1 MLKKQK
7 VDRRSVRA
15 ETFLQRFVDLIV
27 MRILVKVGTE
37 YCKNQYHRK
46 GKGSLA
52 MQISQGLV
60 EPNLS
65 HKLDK
70 GKGQTVNIPLLFEYM
85 WQHKFYF

>member
-1 MLKKQK
+1 MLSEQK
-7 VDRRSVRA
+7 VDRRSVRV
-15 ETFLQRFVDLIV
+15 ETFLQKFVDLIV

-60 EPNLS
+60 EPNPS
-65 HKLDK
+65 HKLDW
-70 GKGQTVNIPLLFEYM
+70 GKGQTVNIPLLF
-85 WQHKFYF
+85 